1 MNLFEGIPT
10 EKILDEKKRA
20 HLFDVAD
27 MVVSLS
33 EIARREGLLGLD
45 ERADF
50 SSHKIM
56 FDKECGDFLPAL
68 REIELTDEEHLV
80 FSTLIHLVVDGCA
93 REKIRDIAKYAVSS
107 SVSSEERKLSL
118 KIGAE
123 GILAVCEGFSSETI
137 MIESA
142 MMMGANAE
150 DYLSHKKRIDDEKI
164 ASDNEIRAFFAEEK
178 EEDGQVEEAEDDS
191 EIDFDF
197 LLFFDEDE
205 ILKIM
210 RASSFDDVVLALK
223 NVSGEVRTKV
233 MGSLPK
239 KIAAKIREA
248 CEFTGPVRL
257 KDIEKSQAAIIRTAK
272 KMHGTKK

>member
-80 FSTLIHLVVDGCA
+80 FSMLIHLVVDGCD

-123 GILAVCEGFSSETI
+123 GIIAVCEGFSSETI

-142 MMMGANAE
+142 MMMGANAA
-150 DYLSHKKRIDDEKI
+150 DYLSHKKRIDDNTNPFRSNYLKSVDLTNYFFC
-164 ASDNEIRAFFAEEK
+164 ALYVEI
-178 EEDGQVEEAEDDS
+178 
-191 EIDFDF
+191 
-197 LLFFDEDE
+197 
-205 ILKIM
+205 
-210 RASSFDDVVLALK
+210 
-223 NVSGEVRTKV
+223 
-233 MGSLPK
+233 
-239 KIAAKIREA
+239 
-248 CEFTGPVRL
+248 
-257 KDIEKSQAAIIRTAK
+257 
-272 KMHGTKK
+272 